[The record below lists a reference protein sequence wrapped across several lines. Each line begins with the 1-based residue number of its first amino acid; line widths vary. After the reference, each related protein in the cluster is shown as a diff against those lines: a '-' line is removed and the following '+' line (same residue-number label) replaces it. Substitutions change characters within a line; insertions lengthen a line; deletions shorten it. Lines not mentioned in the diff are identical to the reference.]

1 MKNTLIRTHCKRCGC
16 SLTMLKHSIFG
27 ANSLKAE
34 LGQICAKCLTPEEN
48 HRISKEIME
57 LAVRRV
63 CEPTLTLHRR
73 GH

>member
-34 LGQICAKCLTPEEN
+34 LGQICAECLTPEEN
-48 HRISKEIME
+48 HRIRGQFGYRE
-57 LAVRRV
+57 LLYGKPVF
-63 CEPTLTLHRR
+63 
-73 GH
+73 

>member
-1 MKNTLIRTHCKRCGC
+1 
-16 SLTMLKHSIFG
+16 MLKHSIFG

-34 LGQICAKCLTPEEN
+34 LGQICAECLTPEEN

>member
-1 MKNTLIRTHCKRCGC
+1 MKNTLIHTHCKRCGC
-16 SLTMLKHSIFG
+16 SLTMLKHSVFG

-34 LGQICAKCLTPEEN
+34 LGQICAECLTPD
-48 HRISKEIME
+48 SKEIME

>member
-34 LGQICAKCLTPEEN
+34 LGVRLEN
-48 HRISKEIME
+48 GNF
-57 LAVRRV
+57 
-63 CEPTLTLHRR
+63 PTLSVLSLTSDFVPLSANP
-73 GH
+73 